1 MKRERDFQSGSSIHA
16 NAIIAGV
23 VSTSTPLEIVTLAP
37 EAPSPETLI
46 SKSRAGTAY
55 SQMRDLILS
64 NKWAPGFQ
72 ITEQDA
78 ATLLEMSRTPVREA
92 MLQLQQEG
100 LAEVKPRH
108 GLKVLPIS
116 PEDMSE
122 IYIILSSLEAT
133 AAELAA
139 SKAPSN
145 EALKPMTDA
154 SDQMVLAL
162 QENDL
167 DRWAEA
173 DARFHLALLDLAANK
188 KLTAIVLNF
197 MDRVHRARRLT
208 LHLRPTPHASTEE
221 HHALVEAIRSGDV
234 VAAGNIHRAHR
245 ERAKQEMLAI
255 LKRLGLHQV

>member
-1 MKRERDFQSGSSIHA
+1 MKRERDLQLGSSMHA
-16 NAIIAGV
+16 DAIMAAV
-23 VSTSTPLEIVTLAP
+23 VSTSTPLEIVTLAQ
-37 EAPSPETLI
+37 ESETPDTPV
-46 SKSRAGTAY
+46 SKSRAGAAY
-55 SQMRDLILS
+55 SRMRELILS
-64 NKWAPGFQ
+64 NRWAPGFQ

-116 PEDMSE
+116 PDDMSE

-139 SKAPSN
+139 SRAPSD
-145 EALKPMTDA
+145 EALRPMTDA
-154 SDQMVLAL
+154 SDEMTLAL
-162 QENDL
+162 ADNDL
-167 DRWAEA
+167 DRWADA

-208 LHLRPTPHASTEE
+208 LHLRPTPHASTQE
-221 HHALVEAIRSGDV
+221 HHALVEAIRSGDIA
-234 VAAGNIHRAHR
+234 AAGNIHRAHR

-255 LKRLGLHQV
+255 LQRLGLHQV

>member
-1 MKRERDFQSGSSIHA
+1 
-16 NAIIAGV
+16 
-23 VSTSTPLEIVTLAP
+23 
-37 EAPSPETLI
+37 
-46 SKSRAGTAY
+46 
-55 SQMRDLILS
+55 MRDLILA

-122 IYIILSSLEAT
+122 IYVILSSLEAT

-139 SKAPSN
+139 SRGLGD
-145 EALKPMTDA
+145 EDLMPMTDA
-154 SDQMVLAL
+154 SEEMALAL

-197 MDRVHRARRLT
+197 MDRAHRARRLT

-221 HHALVEAIRSGDV
+221 HRALVDAIRSGDI

-255 LKRLGLHQV
+255 LQRLGLHQV

>member
-1 MKRERDFQSGSSIHA
+1 MERERDVRNGDSGRA
-16 NAIIAGV
+16 GAMMAAIAP
-23 VSTSTPLEIVTLAP
+23 SRSPLESTALSLDQSRS
-37 EAPSPETLI
+37 EANP
-46 SKSRAGTAY
+46 KSRAANAY
-55 SQMRDLILS
+55 VHMKALILT

-72 ITEQDA
+72 ITEQEA
-78 ATLLEMSRTPVREA
+78 ATLLDMSRTPVREA
-92 MLQLQQEG
+92 MLQLQQDG

-122 IYIILSSLEAT
+122 IYVILSSLEAT

-139 SKAPSN
+139 SRKPS
-145 EALKPMTDA
+145 EQDLEPMIEAGDEMAQALK
-154 SDQMVLAL
+154 V
-162 QENDL
+162 NDL
-167 DRWAEA
+167 EAWAAA
-173 DARFHLALLDLAANK
+173 DARFHQALLELAANR

-221 HHALVEAIRSGDV
+221 HRALVDAIRSGDAAV
-234 VAAGNIHRAHR
+234 AGNIHRAHR

-255 LKRLGLHQV
+255 LQRLGLHQV